1 MHKAIHI
8 VLIITQIIATFV
20 VCICI
25 YMLFALLDN
34 NFGIDGLMG
43 LFVFQPLLAIIISIL
58 TIFICITFGLP
69 IRLNKKLNQWWTVH
83 FYIAIIG
90 FIIGLIALILS
101 LLPVFTVTVLV
112 DNELQFYKQTPNTIL
127 VSLVWFLTAFS
138 LLHLYPPNRV
148 INNFYKYF
156 TR

>member
-1 MHKAIHI
+1 
-8 VLIITQIIATFV
+8 
-20 VCICI
+20 
-25 YMLFALLDN
+25 MLFALLDN